1 VAVNRCICRRITF
14 AHALAVARRNRC
26 GTVADLQ
33 RHVELGTGCGLC
45 VPYMQRSLLTGET
58 DLPVLDERETALLL
72 ASSGIMPSGGE
83 R

>member
-1 VAVNRCICRRITF
+1 
-14 AHALAVARRNRC
+14 
-26 GTVADLQ
+26 
-33 RHVELGTGCGLC
+33 
-45 VPYMQRSLLTGET
+45 MQRSLLTGET